1 MRQRTQ
7 EVHAMN
13 RIRSKALAGLL
24 VLMTAC
30 GTGAAAGIATG
41 TGTTDGTTTSSTAVM
56 ASTSTVDEPIV
67 DVVAATTPSVVT
79 VTSDVQTLTPF
90 GSSPGKA
97 VGTGFVVRSDG
108 YIVTNH
114 HVVADASS
122 VSVTL
127 SNGDVHTATV
137 VAQDEEHDLAV
148 LKIDADG
155 LPALTLGD
163 SNDVQIG
170 ETVVAIGFALD
181 LSGGPT
187 VTSGI
192 LSSLDRS
199 IDVQDSTRVR
209 SYRDLLQTDAAL
221 NHGNSGGPLLTLDG
235 RVIGVDVAGGDGV
248 ENIGF
253 AIPIDVARP
262 LLEQAV
268 GTSF

>member
-1 MRQRTQ
+1 
-7 EVHAMN
+7 MN
-13 RIRSKALAGLL
+13 RIRTKALAAVL
-24 VLMTAC
+24 VVMTAC
-30 GTGAAAGIATG
+30 GAGAAAKVASSGSTSS
-41 TGTTDGTTTSSTAVM
+41 TTTANTAVM
-56 ASTSTVDEPIV
+56 ASTTRQEPIV

-79 VTSDVQTLTPF
+79 VTSEVQTLTPF
-90 GSSPGKA
+90 GTQQGRA

-108 YIVTNH
+108 YILTNH
-114 HVVADASS
+114 HVVANASS

-127 SNGDVHTATV
+127 PNGDVHPATV
-137 VAQDEEHDLAV
+137 VAQDQEHDLAV

-155 LPALTLGD
+155 LPALTLGH

-170 ETVVAIGFALD
+170 ESVVAIGFALD

-192 LSSLDRS
+192 VSSLNRS
-199 IDVQDSTRVR
+199 VDVQDMTGPR

-221 NHGNSGGPLLTLDG
+221 NHGNSGGPLVTLDG
-235 RVIGVDVAGGDGV
+235 RVIGVNVAGGDGV

>member
-1 MRQRTQ
+1 
-7 EVHAMN
+7 MN
-13 RIRSKALAGLL
+13 RIRTTALAAVL
-24 VLMTAC
+24 VVMTAC
-30 GTGAAAGIATG
+30 GAGAAAKVASSGPTSS
-41 TGTTDGTTTSSTAVM
+41 TTTANTAVM
-56 ASTSTVDEPIV
+56 ASTTSQEPIV

-79 VTSDVQTLTPF
+79 VTSEVQTMTPF
-90 GSSPGKA
+90 GAQQGRA
-97 VGTGFVVRSDG
+97 IGTGFVVRSDG
-108 YIVTNH
+108 YILTNH
-114 HVVADASS
+114 HVVANASS

-127 SNGDVHTATV
+127 PNGDVHPATL
-137 VAQDEEHDLAV
+137 VAQDEAHDLAV

-163 SNDVQIG
+163 SNDVEIG

-192 LSSLDRS
+192 VSSLDRS
-199 IDVQDSTRVR
+199 VDVQDATGPR

-221 NHGNSGGPLLTLDG
+221 NHGNSGGPLVTLDG
-235 RVIGVDVAGGDGV
+235 RVIGVNVAGGDGV

-262 LLEQAV
+262 LLEQSV
-268 GTSF
+268 GTSL

>member
-1 MRQRTQ
+1 
-7 EVHAMN
+7 MN
-13 RIRSKALAGLL
+13 RIRTKALAAVL
-24 VLMTAC
+24 VVMTAC
-30 GTGAAAGIATG
+30 GAGAAAKVASSGSTSS
-41 TGTTDGTTTSSTAVM
+41 TTTANTAVM
-56 ASTSTVDEPIV
+56 ASTTSQEPIV

-79 VTSDVQTLTPF
+79 VTSEVQTMTPF
-90 GSSPGKA
+90 GTQQGRA

-108 YIVTNH
+108 YILTNH
-114 HVVADASS
+114 HVVANASS

-127 SNGDVHTATV
+127 PNGDAHPATI

-192 LSSLDRS
+192 VSSLDRS
-199 IDVQDSTRVR
+199 VNVQDTTGPR

-221 NHGNSGGPLLTLDG
+221 NHGNSGGPLVTLDG
-235 RVIGVDVAGGDGV
+235 RVIGVNVAGGDGV

-262 LLEQAV
+262 LLERSV
-268 GTSF
+268 ETSL

>member
-1 MRQRTQ
+1 
-7 EVHAMN
+7 MN
-13 RIRSKALAGLL
+13 RIRTKALAAVL
-24 VLMTAC
+24 VVMTAC
-30 GTGAAAGIATG
+30 GAGAAAKVASSGSTSS
-41 TGTTDGTTTSSTAVM
+41 TTTANTAVM
-56 ASTSTVDEPIV
+56 ASTTSQEPIV

-79 VTSDVQTLTPF
+79 VTSEVQTMTPF
-90 GSSPGKA
+90 GTQQGRA
-97 VGTGFVVRSDG
+97 IGTGFVVRSDG
-108 YIVTNH
+108 YILTNH
-114 HVVADASS
+114 HVVENASS

-127 SNGDVHTATV
+127 PNGDAHPATI

-155 LPALTLGD
+155 LSALTLGD

-192 LSSLDRS
+192 VSSLDRS
-199 IDVQDSTRVR
+199 VNVQDTTGPR

-221 NHGNSGGPLLTLDG
+221 NHGNSGGPLVTLDG
-235 RVIGVDVAGGDGV
+235 RVIGVNVAGGDGV

-262 LLEQAV
+262 LLERSV
-268 GTSF
+268 ETSL